1 MLAPPPSGSG
11 VKELRGPGVNGGET
25 ARHHVGVIALEL
37 AARPPFDGAGVLRW
51 LGARLV
57 PGVEELTGGVYRRT
71 LRLARGPGGGPP
83 PPPRGGGGGA
93 LPPPPP
99 APPLP

>member
-1 MLAPPPSGSG
+1 MLAPPPSGGG
-11 VKELRGPGVNGGET
+11 VRELGGRGVNGGET

-37 AARPPFDGAGVLRW
+37 TARPPFDGAGVLRW

-71 LRLARGPGGGPP
+71 LRLAGGPGGGALE
-83 PPPRGGGGGA
+83 PRGGEVGGA
-93 LPPPPP
+93 RPVTQP
-99 APPLP
+99 AHP